1 MRLID
6 KLTNGIPDD
15 PAIIAAMKEYKQ
27 WGVFDVRQLS
37 EIYAGLTSGV
47 DVSVYATP
55 VYTFLQMCAI
65 RHGLEEGIDVKW
77 YEDPSLDLFE
87 MAKIHDRLL
96 GVEEGTLLRQIFG
109 SHKK

>member
-1 MRLID
+1 MNSTDLMIREVYNEKGNSEMKLSNNLTID
-6 KLTNGIPDD
+6 NVYDSIVSRHPGI
-15 PAIIAAMKEYKQ
+15 
-27 WGVFDVRQLS
+27 WGYDYEQKAF
-37 EIYAGLTSGV
+37 
-47 DVSVYATP
+47 
-55 VYTFLQMCAI
+55 I
-65 RHGLEEGIDVKW
+65 RRVLEEGIDVKW

>member
-1 MRLID
+1 M
-6 KLTNGIPDD
+6 LT
-15 PAIIAAMKEYKQ
+15 
-27 WGVFDVRQLS
+27 
-37 EIYAGLTSGV
+37 
-47 DVSVYATP
+47 
-55 VYTFLQMCAI
+55 I